1 MDLFDKDPKELRGTS
16 LEWSSVCREERKFN
30 PDTGRGGSRKPHR
43 CIFCGEDKNGGPREI
58 RAHLNAQDPARH
70 LTPCVPVD
78 EQGETKMRDRLRLV
92 AEELERRRK
101 LQLLQKELQVPPQKR
116 PHAVALIS
124 SESGGASDISGDE
137 DITIESVNKDWAMA
151 F

>member
-16 LEWSSVCREERKFN
+16 LEWSSVCKEERKF
-30 PDTGRGGSRKPHR
+30 DRVTGRGGPRKPHR
-43 CIFCGEDKNGGPREI
+43 FIFCGQDKNGGPREI

-78 EQGETKMRDRLRLV
+78 EPGETKMRDRLTLV

-101 LQLLQKELQVPPQKR
+101 LEISRKELQVPPQKR

-124 SESGGASDISGDE
+124 SE
-137 DITIESVNKDWAMA
+137 T
-151 F
+151 